1 VAYTI
6 EWHKQGAVKE
16 FTGTVSL
23 DDVTKSER
31 DITRNSK
38 YMELS
43 YVVSNFLDAHHPH
56 MTESECQH
64 VSAAQLGGFYS
75 NPRIKFAIV
84 TVDVNV
90 KNVIEKNISDGLT
103 LHATRVFAT
112 FEAAMAWATVLC

>member
-6 EWHKQGAVKE
+6 EWRRYGAVKE

-23 DDVTKSER
+23 DDVMESVR

-43 YVVSNFLDAHHPH
+43 YVVSNFLDAHQSH
-56 MTESECQH
+56 MTEIERQDLT
-64 VSAAQLGGFYS
+64 AARLGGFYS
-75 NPRIKFAIV
+75 NPRIKFAFV
-84 TVDVNV
+84 TVDLNV
-90 KNVIEKNISDGLT
+90 KNVIEKNVSDGLM

-112 FEAAMAWATVLC
+112 FEAAMAWATVL